1 MAEKRNPNREIVI
14 RGAKEHNLKNV
25 DLRLP
30 RDSLI
35 VMTGLS
41 GSGKSSLAFDT
52 IYAEGQRRYVES
64 LSAYARQFLEM
75 MQKPDVESIEG
86 LSPAISIEQKTTSR
100 NPRSTVGTV
109 TEIYD
114 YLRLLFARVG
124 IPYSPVTGLPIESQT
139 VSQMVDKVMALP
151 EETRLYLLA
160 PIARGRKGEYKKE
173 LNELMRKGFQ
183 RVKIDGEFHDIED
196 APALDKKIKHDI
208 EVVVDRVVT
217 GPDIASRLAESF
229 ETALKLADG
238 IAFAEF
244 AAQFEEDGKT
254 PKRMIFSEKF
264 ADPISGFTIPE
275 IEPRLFSF
283 NNPYGACPVCDGL
296 GTEQKIDPNLI
307 VPDAELSLRD
317 GAILPWSKTSAPYYQ
332 QTLGA
337 VVKHYGA
344 SLGTS
349 WQDLPFEVQH
359 AVLYGTGTTKI
370 DFVYDDGLR
379 TYKSSKPFEGVIGN
393 LERRY
398 KETESA
404 GMREE
409 IERYMSQAPCLA
421 CNGYRLKPE
430 ALAVKIDGLHI
441 GQVSEK
447 SIRAAADWFKDLPAK
462 LSAQQNQI
470 GERIFKEIRERLG
483 FLNDVGLDYLTLA
496 RNSGSLSGG
505 ESQRIRLASQIG
517 SGLTGVLY
525 VLDEPSIGLHQ
536 RDNERLLE
544 TLRRLRD
551 IGNTVIVVEHDED
564 AVLAADYVI
573 DMGPGAGSNGGRIM
587 AEGTPQEVMAN
598 PNSITGKYLTGQLE
612 IPTPVERRKPKK
624 SKQLH
629 IDGAT
634 GNNLKNVS
642 VDVPLGLFVAITGVS
657 GGGKST
663 LMIDTMYQ
671 AIARRLNGARVT
683 PAPHN
688 HLTGLEHLDKV
699 IDIDQSPIGRTPRSN
714 PATYT
719 GAFGPMR
726 EWFAGLP
733 EAKARGYGPGRFS
746 FNVKGGRCEKCEG
759 DGVIKIE
766 MHFLPD
772 VYVTCE
778 VCKGHRYNRETL
790 EVQFRGKSIADVLD
804 MTIDE
809 AVEFFAAVPSIRD
822 KFLTLQRVGLGYVKV
837 GQPATTL
844 SGGEAQRVKL
854 SKELSKR
861 ATGRTLYMLD
871 EPTTGLHFHDIA
883 KLLEVLHE
891 LVESGNSVIVIEHNL
906 EVIKTADWLIDM
918 GPEGGDGGGEVV
930 GTGTPEDIIA
940 NKRSH
945 TGRFLKDVMERR
957 PQGRRV
963 EAAE

>member
-1 MAEKRNPNREIVI
+1 M
-14 RGAKEHNLKNV
+14 
-25 DLRLP
+25 
-30 RDSLI
+30 
-35 VMTGLS
+35 
-41 GSGKSSLAFDT
+41 
-52 IYAEGQRRYVES
+52 
-64 LSAYARQFLEM
+64 
-75 MQKPDVESIEG
+75 
-86 LSPAISIEQKTTSR
+86 
-100 NPRSTVGTV
+100 
-109 TEIYD
+109 
-114 YLRLLFARVG
+114 
-124 IPYSPVTGLPIESQT
+124 
-139 VSQMVDKVMALP
+139 
-151 EETRLYLLA
+151 
-160 PIARGRKGEYKKE
+160 
-173 LNELMRKGFQ
+173 
-183 RVKIDGEFHDIED
+183 
-196 APALDKKIKHDI
+196 
-208 EVVVDRVVT
+208 
-217 GPDIASRLAESF
+217 
-229 ETALKLADG
+229 
-238 IAFAEF
+238 
-244 AAQFEEDGKT
+244 
-254 PKRMIFSEKF
+254 
-264 ADPISGFTIPE
+264 
-275 IEPRLFSF
+275 
-283 NNPYGACPVCDGL
+283 
-296 GTEQKIDPNLI
+296 
-307 VPDAELSLRD
+307 
-317 GAILPWSKTSAPYYQ
+317 
-332 QTLGA
+332 
-337 VVKHYGA
+337 
-344 SLGTS
+344 
-349 WQDLPFEVQH
+349 
-359 AVLYGTGTTKI
+359 
-370 DFVYDDGLR
+370 
-379 TYKSSKPFEGVIGN
+379 
-393 LERRY
+393 
-398 KETESA
+398 
-404 GMREE
+404 
-409 IERYMSQAPCLA
+409 
-421 CNGYRLKPE
+421 
-430 ALAVKIDGLHI
+430 
-441 GQVSEK
+441 
-447 SIRAAADWFKDLPAK
+447 
-462 LSAQQNQI
+462 
-470 GERIFKEIRERLG
+470 
-483 FLNDVGLDYLTLA
+483 
-496 RNSGSLSGG
+496 
-505 ESQRIRLASQIG
+505 
-517 SGLTGVLY
+517 
-525 VLDEPSIGLHQ
+525 LDEPSIGLHQ

-564 AVLAADYVI
+564 AVLAADYVVDI
-573 DMGPGAGSNGGRIM
+573 GPGAGVNGGQIM
-587 AEGTPQEVMAN
+587 AEGTPQDIMAN
-598 PNSITGKYLTGQLE
+598 PRSITGKYLTGELE
-612 IPTPVERRKPKK
+612 IPTPAERRKPKK

-629 IDGAT
+629 LDGAT

-688 HLTGLEHLDKV
+688 HLTGLENLDKV

-790 EVQFRGKSIADVLD
+790 EVQFKGKSIADVLD

-854 SKELSKR
+854 SKELSRR

-891 LVESGNSVIVIEHNL
+891 LVDSGNTVIVIEHNL

-930 GTGTPEDIIA
+930 GVGTPEDIID

-945 TGRFLKDVMERR
+945 TGRFLKEVMARR

-963 EAAE
+963 QAAE